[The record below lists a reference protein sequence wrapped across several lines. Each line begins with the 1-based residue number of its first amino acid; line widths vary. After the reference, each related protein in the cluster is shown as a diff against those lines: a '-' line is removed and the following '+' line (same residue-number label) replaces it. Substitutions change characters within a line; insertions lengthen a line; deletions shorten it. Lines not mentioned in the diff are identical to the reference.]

1 MTSKSTTPFDLD
13 QKEIKS
19 MEDML
24 GALDGQGDV
33 QSGDLVEA
41 VVSQCDER
49 EVYLDVGG
57 KTEGACPIAEFSEPP
72 PVGSRVS
79 VVLVS
84 RGGDQP
90 PRFSRRLAEQRKA
103 WEDIKEAFQSK
114 ARLSGKI
121 QRVVDHG
128 FIVNV
133 GQLDLFMPLSQSGL
147 RPNKNLSVGSGI
159 DFKILEIKDNK
170 HSAIVSHRAILEEKN
185 EALWNDLT
193 SKHHEG
199 DVVAAKVARRVS
211 YGLFAELCGIE
222 GLVHQSDVSY
232 KKNVSLR
239 DRFPIGAEIQVKIL
253 KMDRENNRL
262 SLGIKQLQEDPW
274 EWAQRE
280 LKVGDV
286 VDGTIMNV
294 TNYGA
299 FFEIREGLEGLIH
312 VSDLTWSGKRENPGK
327 LVEPGKPARAKIL
340 SIDPANKRIS
350 LGLKQLE
357 EDPFEQVVRGLKVGD
372 TAEGVVSSITKFGA
386 FVKLRDGVD
395 GLIRYSDYSHDEPV
409 DKKMLTAGQTVTFKV
424 LEIDRGKRKI
434 TLGMK
439 QLSPGPYELLKK
451 KYKRGDVLDCTVR
464 NVTQFGLFVS
474 FGEKQEA
481 LIHISR
487 IPIPEGKKLEDLF
500 KQGDQLKAV
509 LTRIDSD
516 DKKISMS
523 ILDYEKKTERDI
535 MNQYLKKEDGP
546 STSSLGAYMKNL
558 KL

>member
-1 MTSKSTTPFDLD
+1 MFKAGIWLKQLSASAMNVK
-13 QKEIKS
+13 
-19 MEDML
+19 
-24 GALDGQGDV
+24 
-33 QSGDLVEA
+33 
-41 VVSQCDER
+41 
-49 EVYLDVGG
+49 
-57 KTEGACPIAEFSEPP
+57 
-72 PVGSRVS
+72 
-79 VVLVS
+79 
-84 RGGDQP
+84 P

-147 RPNKNLSVGSGI
+147 RPNKNLSVGSEI

-312 VSDLTWSGKRENPGK
+312 VSE
-327 LVEPGKPARAKIL
+327 ARK
-340 SIDPANKRIS
+340 SR
-350 LGLKQLE
+350 
-357 EDPFEQVVRGLKVGD
+357 
-372 TAEGVVSSITKFGA
+372 
-386 FVKLRDGVD
+386 
-395 GLIRYSDYSHDEPV
+395 
-409 DKKMLTAGQTVTFKV
+409 QT
-424 LEIDRGKRKI
+424 G
-434 TLGMK
+434 
-439 QLSPGPYELLKK
+439 
-451 KYKRGDVLDCTVR
+451 
-464 NVTQFGLFVS
+464 
-474 FGEKQEA
+474 
-481 LIHISR
+481 
-487 IPIPEGKKLEDLF
+487 
-500 KQGDQLKAV
+500 
-509 LTRIDSD
+509 
-516 DKKISMS
+516 
-523 ILDYEKKTERDI
+523 
-535 MNQYLKKEDGP
+535 
-546 STSSLGAYMKNL
+546 
-558 KL
+558 